1 MSQDTSPPT
10 GSDAAT
16 MDTRPPDDR
25 EPSRPPDLGAKGPLE
40 RREERLGWL
49 LTTPGGLIVLALV
62 LFPIV
67 WNIALS
73 FQDITLV
80 ELQSVNLFDFDATLD
95 NYRRVIGIE
104 GFWPTIW
111 ITLVYTVTSTAG
123 AIVVGLWAALTVQKP
138 FRGRMFVRGFM
149 LFPYVVPIVAG
160 TLLWQQMLDPNFGII
175 NVWIENLGGSSMDF
189 FATRSA
195 DVNVLGLTF
204 SVPVALTA
212 VILFEIWRNF
222 PFCFLFLLARLQ
234 AIPGEM
240 YEAAE
245 VDGATISQKFWHL
258 TLPQMRGVISVLFL
272 LRFIW
277 TFNKFDDVFLLTGGG
292 AGTEVIAVQIVE
304 WLRGRFDIGA
314 AAALGVILALILSLS
329 LLVYMRYFYEEETA

>member
-1 MSQDTSPPT
+1 MSQHTSKPT
-10 GSDAAT
+10 SDDSTNESPSLLPQDQQTSEPNPT
-16 MDTRPPDDR
+16 M
-25 EPSRPPDLGAKGPLE
+25 GPLA
-40 RREERLGWL
+40 RREQRLGWL
-49 LTTPGGLIVLALV
+49 LTAPGGLIVLLLV
-62 LFPIV
+62 LFPIL

-73 FQDITLV
+73 FQSIRLV
-80 ELQSVNLFDFDATLD
+80 DLQSVNLLDFDATLD
-95 NYRRVIGIE
+95 NYRNVIGVA
-104 GFWPTIW
+104 GFWTTIR
-111 ITLVYTVTSTAG
+111 ITLVYTVASTAG
-123 AIVVGLWAALTVQKP
+123 AIVVGLWAALTVQRP
-138 FRGRMFVRGFM
+138 FRGRALVRGFM

-160 TLLWQQMLDPNFGII
+160 TLLWQQMLDPNFGIV
-175 NVWIENLGGSSMDF
+175 NVWIENLGGSSIDF
-189 FATRSA
+189 FATRST
-195 DVNVLGLTF
+195 DVTILGLTF
-204 SVPVALTA
+204 SIPVALTA

-234 AIPGEM
+234 AVPGEM
-240 YEAAE
+240 YEAAD

-314 AAALGVILALILSLS
+314 AAALGVVLALILSM
-329 LLVYMRYFYEEETA
+329 LLFIYMRYFYEEETE